1 MAVLRRPVR
10 SRPIR
15 LFLIS
20 MFAIPL
26 VSLVG
31 LWVFAVSVTV
41 PSAISDH
48 DLNVST
54 AAVDTEGRA
63 LAVELPGGAGRDLP
77 VAAQRPQVIRG
88 VPAGH
93 EGARDQG
100 DPARERPRCTP
111 RTACSPLARRRS

>member
-31 LWVFAVSVTV
+31 LWVFAASVTV
-41 PSAISDH
+41 PEAVSDH
-48 DLNVST
+48 DYNVST
-54 AAVDTEGRA
+54 SALDTEGRA
-63 LAVELPGGAGRDLP
+63 LAVELPTERAETYLWLLSGR
-77 VAAQRPQVIRG
+77 QVLES

-93 EGARDQG
+93 EGASERGRSRPQ
-100 DPARERPRCTP
+100 RPRCAP
-111 RTACSPLARRRS
+111 RTACSPPARRRS